1 MVEVE
6 FQLRV
11 LSLYGSPWFE
21 LLRSDNGAREK
32 NWGNGFC
39 SVSVFKEESD
49 WKKVKR
55 KRKGKGKGKG
65 KGEMVVEWHF
75 CLKNSQI
82 SHLTY

>member
-1 MVEVE
+1 ME

-55 KRKGKGKGKG
+55 KRKGKGKGKKEICG
-65 KGEMVVEWHF
+65 RVTRNEGEEEEAY
-75 CLKNSQI
+75 KRN
-82 SHLTY
+82 